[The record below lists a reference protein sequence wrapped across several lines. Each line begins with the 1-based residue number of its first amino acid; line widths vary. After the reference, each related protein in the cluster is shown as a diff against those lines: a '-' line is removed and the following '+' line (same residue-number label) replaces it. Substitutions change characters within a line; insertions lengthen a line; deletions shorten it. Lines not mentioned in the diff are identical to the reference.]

1 MHTVTISRIFQP
13 AEFHQSAKRLSQ
25 SFVFLQK
32 SQEKHHS
39 KIPVNFLIRQKREH
53 PCQLASGFSNISQF
67 VQPTVHI
74 NESELFCNIIPVI
87 LQLFFQIIP
96 ITKIVGP
103 RFSKKLQCQRMLKN
117 LFFQQTTQPVFFLSG
132 KYFVV
137 IVTKNQT

>member
-1 MHTVTISRIFQP
+1 MHTVTISCIFQP
-13 AEFHQSAKRLSQ
+13 SEFHQPAKCLSK
-25 SFVFLQK
+25 SFIFLQK
-32 SQEKHHS
+32 SLKKHHC
-39 KIPVNFLIRQKREH
+39 KVLVNFLIGQKREH

-74 NESELFCNIIPVI
+74 NESGLFCNIIPVI